1 MIVSDPEKNLVV
13 RVSLWKMFQGLAI
26 SACFIIIGIIAI
38 LLPTPQ
44 SKINVPGYDALVFI
58 AAMLGILLGASLFV
72 SYGMYGIKRR
82 SIRWTVVTMNADG
95 ITDHRHDLFIPFT
108 DIKRMW
114 ITQGRQRLLP
124 IQRIQLNM
132 TDAGRYA
139 RVERW
144 IKQRGWQKA
153 DVTLDFTAATAKDF
167 QLARDYIRR
176 HIKGVEDDGIRT
188 LD

>member
-1 MIVSDPEKNLVV
+1 MRQFNSDETLCV
-13 RVSLWKMFQGLAI
+13 RISLWKLTQGFA
-26 SACFIIIGIIAI
+26 IGIGFIMAGIFLIMTPLPSSKVNIGWYDEFAALMGIVSI
-38 LLPTPQ
+38 LFGGFGLL
-44 SKINVPGYDALVFI
+44 AFVFN
-58 AAMLGILLGASLFV
+58 M
-72 SYGMYGIKRR
+72 IKRR

-108 DIKRMW
+108 DIKKMW

-124 IQRIQLNM
+124 IQRIQLDM

-139 RVERW
+139 DVERW

-153 DVTLDFTAATAKDF
+153 DVALDFTAATAKDF
-167 QLARDYIRR
+167 RLARDYIRR

-188 LD
+188 LG